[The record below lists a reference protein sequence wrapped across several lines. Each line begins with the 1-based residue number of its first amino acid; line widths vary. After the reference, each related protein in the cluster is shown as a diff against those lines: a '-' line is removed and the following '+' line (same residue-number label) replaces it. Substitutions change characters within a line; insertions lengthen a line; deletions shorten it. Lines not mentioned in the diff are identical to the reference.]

1 MISVSKR
8 ATQVNTPYPVYRART
23 EEDIYHCVSTVC
35 NGKNRGSMF
44 IESTDYDPLAITNEI
59 INVQTLYNKCKGI
72 RVRGV
77 YLTIT
82 KDEFPNFI
90 KMSLEIDE
98 IARRFCS
105 YIAFQG
111 YQTIYNINDYPNAFV
126 VNYIFNSTSFQYGYK
141 CRINDSAF
149 IDDATAC
156 AASIVRDVI
165 KKPNGN
171 PYDMFHLEYY
181 PYSFEE

>member
-1 MISVSKR
+1 MITVSKR
-8 ATQVNTPYPVYRART
+8 ATQANTPFTVYRART

-44 IESTDYDPLAITNEI
+44 IESTDYDPLAITNEM
-59 INVQTLYNKCKGI
+59 INIQTLYNKCKGI

-82 KDEFPNFI
+82 KDEFPNFL
-90 KMSLEIDE
+90 KMPEEMDE

-111 YQTIYNINDYPNAFV
+111 YQTIYKIKLRGEVLPLLPVINSAV
-126 VNYIFNSTSFQYGYK
+126 VCDLLKMFLPSLYNVRTV
-141 CRINDSAF
+141 RLNDS
-149 IDDATAC
+149 
-156 AASIVRDVI
+156 
-165 KKPNGN
+165 KKH
-171 PYDMFHLEYY
+171 F
-181 PYSFEE
+181 

>member
-1 MISVSKR
+1 MITVSKR
-8 ATQVNTPYPVYRART
+8 ATQANTPFTVYRART

-44 IESTDYDPLAITNEI
+44 IESTDYDPLAITNEM
-59 INVQTLYNKCKGI
+59 INIQTLYNKCKGI

-82 KDEFPNFI
+82 KDEFPNFL
-90 KMSLEIDE
+90 KMPEEMDE

-111 YQTIYNINDYPNAFV
+111 YQTIYKINDYPDAYV
-126 VNYIFNSTSFQYGYK
+126 VDYIFNSTSFQNGYK
-141 CRINDSAF
+141 FRINDGAF

-156 AASIVRDVI
+156 ATSIVRDVT
-165 KKPNGN
+165 KKPNST
-171 PYDMFHLEYY
+171 PYHMFHLEYY